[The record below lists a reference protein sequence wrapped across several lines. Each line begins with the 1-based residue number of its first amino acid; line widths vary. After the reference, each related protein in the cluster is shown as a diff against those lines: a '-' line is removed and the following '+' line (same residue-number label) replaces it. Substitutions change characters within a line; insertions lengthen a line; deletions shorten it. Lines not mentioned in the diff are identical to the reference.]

1 MKISALQSMTQT
13 YANRHACG
21 FSLFNDV
28 SNQGF
33 KICRGQFTFRQDD
46 KTKTVVFPNDLE
58 KIILGHFSLRNKTAF
73 LAVDANGD
81 FYLIKVWALTVFLGP
96 ILSTFLSF
104 ILFNKGEKLNEE
116 LFVFIFIQIVF
127 GIFLCLPSLV
137 ISEIFY
143 KTISKKDLNDNNVFY
158 YTILISLL
166 TTSLTYII
174 FFGRTDD
181 YSIVFSISYSAILI
195 LGFFYFKNS
204 DKHQLTTDK
213 QNI

>member
-1 MKISALQSMTQT
+1 M
-13 YANRHACG
+13 
-21 FSLFNDV
+21 
-28 SNQGF
+28 F
-33 KICRGQFTFRQDD
+33 KGRF
-46 KTKTVVFPNDLE
+46 
-58 KIILGHFSLRNKTAF
+58 
-73 LAVDANGD
+73 GD
-81 FYLIKVWALTVFLGP
+81 FYLLKVWALTVFVGP

-104 ILFNKGEKLNEE
+104 IFFNKGEKLNEE

-204 DKHQLTTDK
+204 DNHQLTTDK

>member
-1 MKISALQSMTQT
+1 MGFDSFCR
-13 YANRHACG
+13 ANFIN
-21 FSLFNDV
+21 FSLFY
-28 SNQGF
+28 F
-33 KICRGQFTFRQDD
+33 
-46 KTKTVVFPNDLE
+46 
-58 KIILGHFSLRNKTAF
+58 
-73 LAVDANGD
+73 
-81 FYLIKVWALTVFLGP
+81 
-96 ILSTFLSF
+96 
-104 ILFNKGEKLNEE
+104 FNKGEKLNEE

-204 DKHQLTTDK
+204 DNQQLTTDN

>member
-1 MKISALQSMTQT
+1 M
-13 YANRHACG
+13 
-21 FSLFNDV
+21 
-28 SNQGF
+28 F
-33 KICRGQFTFRQDD
+33 KGRF
-46 KTKTVVFPNDLE
+46 
-58 KIILGHFSLRNKTAF
+58 
-73 LAVDANGD
+73 GD

-143 KTISKKDLNDNNVFY
+143 KTFSKKDLNDNNVFY

-204 DKHQLTTDK
+204 DNHQLTTDN

>member
-1 MKISALQSMTQT
+1 M
-13 YANRHACG
+13 
-21 FSLFNDV
+21 
-28 SNQGF
+28 F
-33 KICRGQFTFRQDD
+33 KGRF
-46 KTKTVVFPNDLE
+46 
-58 KIILGHFSLRNKTAF
+58 
-73 LAVDANGD
+73 GD
-81 FYLIKVWALTVFLGP
+81 FYLLKVWALTVFLGP

-104 ILFNKGEKLNEE
+104 ILFNKVEKLNEE

-204 DKHQLTTDK
+204 DKHQLTTDN

>member
-1 MKISALQSMTQT
+1 M
-13 YANRHACG
+13 
-21 FSLFNDV
+21 
-28 SNQGF
+28 F
-33 KICRGQFTFRQDD
+33 KGRF
-46 KTKTVVFPNDLE
+46 
-58 KIILGHFSLRNKTAF
+58 
-73 LAVDANGD
+73 GD
-81 FYLIKVWALTVFLGP
+81 FYLLKVWALTVFVGP

-104 ILFNKGEKLNEE
+104 FFNKGEKLNEE

-166 TTSLTYII
+166 TTSLSYII

-181 YSIVFSISYSAILI
+181 YSIVFSISNSAILI

-204 DKHQLTTDK
+204 DNHQLTTDN

>member
-1 MKISALQSMTQT
+1 M
-13 YANRHACG
+13 
-21 FSLFNDV
+21 
-28 SNQGF
+28 F
-33 KICRGQFTFRQDD
+33 KGRF
-46 KTKTVVFPNDLE
+46 
-58 KIILGHFSLRNKTAF
+58 
-73 LAVDANGD
+73 GD
-81 FYLIKVWALTVFLGP
+81 FYLLKVWASTVFVGP

-104 ILFNKGEKLNEE
+104 IFFNKGEKLNEE

-204 DKHQLTTDK
+204 DNQQLTTDK

>member
-1 MKISALQSMTQT
+1 M
-13 YANRHACG
+13 
-21 FSLFNDV
+21 
-28 SNQGF
+28 F
-33 KICRGQFTFRQDD
+33 KGRF
-46 KTKTVVFPNDLE
+46 
-58 KIILGHFSLRNKTAF
+58 
-73 LAVDANGD
+73 GD
-81 FYLIKVWALTVFLGP
+81 FYLLKVWALTVFVGP

-104 ILFNKGEKLNEE
+104 IFFNKGEKLNEE

-195 LGFFYFKNS
+195 LGLKKKKNS
-204 DKHQLTTDK
+204 DNHQLTTDN

>member
-1 MKISALQSMTQT
+1 M
-13 YANRHACG
+13 
-21 FSLFNDV
+21 
-28 SNQGF
+28 F
-33 KICRGQFTFRQDD
+33 KGRF
-46 KTKTVVFPNDLE
+46 
-58 KIILGHFSLRNKTAF
+58 
-73 LAVDANGD
+73 GD
-81 FYLIKVWALTVFLGP
+81 FYLLKVWALTVFVGS

-104 ILFNKGEKLNEE
+104 FFNKGEKLNEE

>member
-1 MKISALQSMTQT
+1 M
-13 YANRHACG
+13 
-21 FSLFNDV
+21 
-28 SNQGF
+28 F
-33 KICRGQFTFRQDD
+33 KGRF
-46 KTKTVVFPNDLE
+46 
-58 KIILGHFSLRNKTAF
+58 
-73 LAVDANGD
+73 GD
-81 FYLIKVWALTVFLGP
+81 FYLLKVWALTVFVGP

-104 ILFNKGEKLNEE
+104 IFFNKGEKLNEE

-143 KTISKKDLNDNNVFY
+143 KTFSKKDLNDNNVFY

-195 LGFFYFKNS
+195 LGFFYFKNP

-213 QNI
+213 QKI

>member
-1 MKISALQSMTQT
+1 MGFDSFCR
-13 YANRHACG
+13 AN
-21 FSLFNDV
+21 FINFFLF
-28 SNQGF
+28 F
-33 KICRGQFTFRQDD
+33 
-46 KTKTVVFPNDLE
+46 
-58 KIILGHFSLRNKTAF
+58 
-73 LAVDANGD
+73 
-81 FYLIKVWALTVFLGP
+81 
-96 ILSTFLSF
+96 
-104 ILFNKGEKLNEE
+104 FNKGEKLNEE

-204 DKHQLTTDK
+204 TQNIQKIKISNYKTNNGGLIFCILFSLLLLIGLVIFKNSDNHQLTTDN